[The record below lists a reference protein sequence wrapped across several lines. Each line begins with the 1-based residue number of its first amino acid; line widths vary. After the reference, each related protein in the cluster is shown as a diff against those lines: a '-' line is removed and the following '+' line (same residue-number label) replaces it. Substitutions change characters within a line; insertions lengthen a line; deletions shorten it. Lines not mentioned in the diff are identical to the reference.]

1 MLTQR
6 EYVIMPVVRVFAVP
20 TEVFSHT
27 AARTHLSQSLVKM
40 PTIAAGIHITFV
52 LAGVCIC
59 ID

>member
-1 MLTQR
+1 
-6 EYVIMPVVRVFAVP
+6 MPVVRVFAVP